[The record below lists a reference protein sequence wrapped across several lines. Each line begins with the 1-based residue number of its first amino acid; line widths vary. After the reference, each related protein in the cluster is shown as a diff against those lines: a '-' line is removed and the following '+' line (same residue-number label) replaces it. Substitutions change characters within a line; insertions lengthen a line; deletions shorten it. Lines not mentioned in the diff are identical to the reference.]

1 MRRDILKL
9 VDMPEKFFGP
19 ENYMEY
25 ENRDIR
31 LSISKINSFIET
43 LGDALLSLTYCN
55 KQEHP
60 NTDERLLNIIRRIH
74 LRHAIVDLNNSF
86 DLLLQVPWFLY
97 RGWIGFNFGGPYC
110 HPKHKAK
117 NDIIR
122 NSPSWVESVE
132 NSCNYKNVILFLN
145 GSTESSLNTLA
156 SFYEVF
162 NNNFRFNSTKQFVV
176 RSVANQIKHKHN
188 IMLKEFYEPYTF
200 NIVINEKELNFKE
213 QNLYPEI
220 VTRFYDM
227 ETNVEHG
234 QIKARYKD
242 DLEIDIEYDN
252 GDVFLGKDLINQRN
266 VYAIDD
272 LINEMHDYYNGIVD
286 LYNQIFNIINDE
298 IHENPFTKAPTI
310 KKTTSYNMDE
320 FFKSNI

>member
-1 MRRDILKL
+1 MKL

-74 LRHAIVDLNNSF
+74 VRHAIVDLNNSF

-97 RGWIGFNFGGPYC
+97 RGWLGFNFGGPYC
-110 HPKHKAK
+110 HPKHKTK

-122 NSPSWVESVE
+122 NTPNWVELVE

-145 GSTESSLNTLA
+145 GSTEPSLNTLA

-162 NNNFRFNSTKQFVV
+162 NNDFRFNSTKQFVV
-176 RSVANQIKHKHN
+176 RNVANQIKHKHN

-200 NIVINEKELNFKE
+200 NMVINEKELNLKE

-252 GDVFLGKDLINQRN
+252 GEVFLGKDLINQRN

-286 LYNQIFNIINDE
+286 LYNQILTIINDE
-298 IHENPFTKAPTI
+298 IHENPFTKVPTI

>member
-1 MRRDILKL
+1 MKL
-9 VDMPEKFFGP
+9 VDIPEKFFGP

-74 LRHAIVDLNNSF
+74 VRHAIVDLNNSF

-97 RGWIGFNFGGPYC
+97 RGWLGFNFGGPYC

-122 NSPSWVESVE
+122 NTPNWVESVE

-145 GSTESSLNTLA
+145 GSTEPSLNTLA

-162 NNNFRFNSTKQFVV
+162 NNDFRFNSTKQFVV

-200 NIVINEKELNFKE
+200 NMVINEKELNLKE

-252 GDVFLGKDLINQRN
+252 GEVFLGKDLINQRN

-286 LYNQIFNIINDE
+286 LYNQILTIINDE
-298 IHENPFTKAPTI
+298 IHENPFTKVPTI

>member
-9 VDMPEKFFGP
+9 VDIPEKFFGP

-74 LRHAIVDLNNSF
+74 VRHAIVDLNNSF

-97 RGWIGFNFGGPYC
+97 RGWLGFNFGGPYC

-122 NSPSWVESVE
+122 NTPNWVESVE

-145 GSTESSLNTLA
+145 GSTEPSLNTLA

-162 NNNFRFNSTKQFVV
+162 NNDFRFNSTKQFVV

-200 NIVINEKELNFKE
+200 NMVINEKELNLKE

-252 GDVFLGKDLINQRN
+252 GEVFLGKDLINQRN

-286 LYNQIFNIINDE
+286 LYNQILTIINDE
-298 IHENPFTKAPTI
+298 IHENPFTKVPTI